1 MIWNLSLS
9 IGEREGKQVIVCDS
23 LVSPFEIERRVAED
37 VGRDTRDGAA
47 AKATR
52 WLSRF
57 FWLSISES

>member
-37 VGRDTRDGAA
+37 VGRDTRDGAV

-52 WLSRF
+52 C
-57 FWLSISES
+57 